1 METRTIPYTGLAVS
15 RVCLG
20 TMTFGGQCDEAA
32 ARQIM
37 DLSLDRGVNFVDTA
51 NVYTAGAAE
60 EITGRILRGRRD
72 RVVLASKVGIAAGD
86 ADDQKGLSRNAIFRA
101 IDESLR
107 RLQTDYLDIY
117 YLHQPDYAVPLEE
130 SLEAMNDLVR
140 VGKIRHIGA
149 SNYAAWQVCRMQN
162 RAAVHI
168 AQPMYN
174 LISRGVEQEFFPM
187 AKDRDVY
194 TVVYNP
200 LAGGLLT
207 GKHTNGAP
215 LSGTRFE
222 QNPGYRSR
230 YWHGPN
236 HQAVEELRSLASVE
250 DRSATS
256 LALNW
261 ILHHSPAD
269 GIVMGASR
277 LEHARE
283 NLDILKDGPLPPG
296 AVSAC
301 NEIWAQLR
309 GFTPQYNR

>member
-1 METRTIPYTGLAVS
+1 METRTIPHTGLTVS

-20 TMTFGGQCDEAA
+20 TMTFGGQCDEDT
-32 ARQIM
+32 ARGIL
-37 DLSLDRGVNFVDTA
+37 DLCLDRGVNFVDTA
-51 NVYTAGAAE
+51 NVYTGGAAE
-60 EITGRILRGRRD
+60 EITGRILHGRRD

-107 RLQTDYLDIY
+107 RLRTDYLDIY

-130 SLEAMNDLVR
+130 SLDAMNDLVR
-140 VGKIRHIGA
+140 AGKIRCIGA
-149 SNYAAWQVCRMQN
+149 SNYAAWQICRMQN
-162 RAAVHI
+162 RVQVPI

-187 AKDRDVY
+187 AKELDVY

-215 LSGTRFE
+215 QSGTRFE
-222 QNPGYRSR
+222 QNSGYRSR

-236 HQAVEELRSLASVE
+236 HRAVEELRSLASLE
-250 DRSATS
+250 GRSAAS

-269 GIVMGASR
+269 GIVMGVSR
-277 LEHARE
+277 LEHAIE
-283 NLDILKDGPLPPG
+283 NLDSLRDGPLASP

-301 NEIWAQLR
+301 NEIWMELR
-309 GFTPQYNR
+309 GCTPQYNR